1 MLDYE
6 RDIAPNPLTVLYAG
20 VGSGKNTFVSKLM
33 NGDPDRGIPKKT
45 VLLITSRTAKVR
57 ETLDEQN
64 LDISSAIGNG
74 STQNEIWGIPEDEAE
89 QYHFE

>member
-6 RDIAPNPLTVLYAG
+6 HDIAPNPLTVLYAG

-45 VLLITSRTAKVR
+45 VLLITSRLAKVR
-57 ETLDEQN
+57 ETLGDQE

-74 STQNEIWGIPEDEAE
+74 STLNEIWGVPEEEAE
-89 QYHFE
+89 QYSYQ